1 MAKKRQSGQNAR
13 YAVNQS
19 RAKQAREQAAREQ
32 SALEKRRENAKKN
45 RRMGNAFLYAVLSL
59 VGVFCLYTL
68 FRLLF
73 FRTASVSELRDDL
86 LFVSLVSVPYLL
98 AAAAVL
104 IRVLN
109 RKRRESWSDR
119 GKRLAA
125 LAFGLVLLAALL
137 LFGWQL
143 LEGKRPAADE
153 PAYAGTVSALKAGS
167 LPLTE
172 PEAPFGVRS
181 LLEYS
186 LQADLR
192 CGETSLRLNYHAD
205 GSGLIVKRFR
215 QQLAQDY
222 ADCPLSHTEDAELWG
237 PAGSDGSARA
247 ALAFVRSDS
256 IRILELSG
264 PREELEL
271 LLSLLTGPQAAD

>member
-32 SALEKRRENAKKN
+32 SALEKRRENAQKN

-119 GKRLAA
+119 G
-125 LAFGLVLLAALL
+125 
-137 LFGWQL
+137 
-143 LEGKRPAADE
+143 
-153 PAYAGTVSALKAGS
+153 
-167 LPLTE
+167 
-172 PEAPFGVRS
+172 
-181 LLEYS
+181 
-186 LQADLR
+186 
-192 CGETSLRLNYHAD
+192 
-205 GSGLIVKRFR
+205 
-215 QQLAQDY
+215 
-222 ADCPLSHTEDAELWG
+222 
-237 PAGSDGSARA
+237 
-247 ALAFVRSDS
+247 
-256 IRILELSG
+256 
-264 PREELEL
+264 
-271 LLSLLTGPQAAD
+271 